1 MFGYLGL
8 NEKYVRVMNEYYRK
22 MAPSGKENKN
32 TGNTLLFELEKDH
45 RNLVKLCLNMEDE
58 IKYPHYYPEIT
69 YPKWENSTR

>member
-45 RNLVKLCLNMEDE
+45 RNLVKLCLNM
-58 IKYPHYYPEIT
+58 
-69 YPKWENSTR
+69 